1 MPLDE
6 RPLREFVVPTWDIL
20 TNRAPGGA
28 SISYGDLVEELIGK
42 RIRFP
47 DQAMRPILDFLCGYC
62 VGTGAPPL
70 SVLVVNGQSQEPGPG
85 FLELV
90 PDIEAVRRDVRDY
103 NWETRPIRLQSCN
116 PGLTLSIPP
125 YTKAPPKM
133 VAPLGHILSPLLTYK
148 RQLRSPVVEVSG
160 L

>member
-90 PDIEAVRRDVRDY
+90 PDIETVRRDVRDY
-103 NWETRPIRLQSCN
+103 NWESHRPPVLQSGSDPFN
-116 PGLTLSIPP
+116 SSLTQNRRRRWWRRWGIFCRR
-125 YTKAPPKM
+125 Y
-133 VAPLGHILSPLLTYK
+133 
-148 RQLRSPVVEVSG
+148 
-160 L
+160 